1 MYVFMNYFVIFF
13 SYEQSET
20 HSSEVMRMLMDD
32 PDELEEYVMNSKD
45 KYVCTCICKC
55 NNIKSV
61 HIHDDF
67 IIILYWNN
75 GLKFDTH
82 KKEREG

>member
-1 MYVFMNYFVIFF
+1 MYVFMNYSVIFF

-45 KYVCTCICKC
+45 KYVCTCIYTMYVYVV
-55 NNIKSV
+55 I
-61 HIHDDF
+61 
-67 IIILYWNN
+67 
-75 GLKFDTH
+75 
-82 KKEREG
+82 